1 MQGVFGI
8 FVKGMDSFVKM
19 RRYLLFIILL
29 INGTVSKG
37 QIYKYI
43 GLEDGLNNQKIY
55 HIQKDRRGYMWFLTQ
70 EGVDRYDG
78 KHIKHYT
85 FSDNSMK
92 LDSRIAL
99 SWLYMDRKDRLW
111 VIGQKGR
118 IFRYDSQHD
127 KFELAY
133 IHPKLIRNK
142 SQAFL
147 NYGYLDK
154 NDHVWLCYKDTIT
167 WYNIRTGTTQDMVMP
182 VHGEITA
189 IEQTEGNHFFIGT
202 GSGLFHVGVEEGKLK
217 LVSDEVVES
226 IVTPVHELYYH
237 AISKQLFIGGYK
249 DGILVYDMGESGKI
263 TSCHSPNNVEI
274 NRIVSLNAHE
284 LLVATGGKGVYKL
297 DVNTCLSEPYITAD
311 YSSYNGMNGNNIN
324 DIYVDEE
331 ERIWL
336 ANYPTGITIRNNRY
350 QSYDLIKHSL
360 GNNRSLV
367 NDQVHDVMEDSDGD
381 LWFAT
386 SNGISLYQTGTKEWH
401 SFFSSFDPVPDDE
414 NHIFLAL
421 CEVSPGVIWAGGFTS
436 NIYKIEKKGF
446 KISCFS
452 PASIAGIR
460 PDQYIFDIKKDSN
473 GDIWSGG
480 YYNLKR
486 INLETKS
493 VRLYPGVSSITT
505 ILEKDARQMWIG
517 TRMGLY
523 QLDKKSGV
531 YQYIDLPIESL
542 YICALYQRENGI
554 LYIGTRGAGLLV
566 YDSNEG
572 KFIHQYR
579 ADNCALISDNI
590 YTILPR
596 QDGSLLMGTENGIT
610 IYSPNE
616 HSFRNWT
623 REQGLMSVNFNAGS
637 ATAYSSSTL
646 VFGGN
651 DGAIRFPTDIQI
663 PEPHYS
669 RLLLRDFMIA
679 YHPVYPG
686 DDGSP
691 LKQDIDETEQLE
703 LAYGQNTFSL
713 DVASINYDYPSNILY
728 SWKIDGYHKEWSR
741 PSHDNRIL
749 VRNLPPGSYTLQI
762 RAISNEEKYKTY
774 ETRSIQII
782 ITPPVWA
789 SMWAMVGYAILL
801 VLVMIIIFRIIMLH
815 KQKKISDEKT
825 RFFINTAHDI
835 RTPLTLIKAPLE
847 EVVENH
853 MVTDKALPHINMALR
868 NVNTLLQLT
877 TNLINFERIDIY
889 SSTLYVSE
897 YELNS
902 YMNDVCATFRKYA
915 EMKHIKF
922 VYESNFDYLNVWF
935 DSDKMG
941 SILKNILSNALKYT
955 PENGSVC
962 ICAYEEG
969 TTWSIEVK
977 DTGIGIPSCEQKKL
991 FRNYF
996 RGSNVVNLKVTGS
1009 GIGLMLVYKLVRLHK
1024 GKIQIQSAEQQGTC
1038 VRITFLKGNK
1048 HFHKAKFIS
1057 PKEVDECPEVTMSGG
1072 APDLPVMKSPQMNN
1086 SSQRVLVVEDNDDLR
1101 NYLVDMLAVSYYV
1114 QSCSNGKDAL
1124 VIIREFNPDLV
1135 ISDIMM
1141 PEMSGD
1147 ELCSTIKSDIEMS
1160 HIPVILLTAL
1170 GDEKDI
1176 LGGLE
1181 IGADAYITKPF
1192 SVGILKVTIKNIL
1205 ANRALLRQ
1213 VYNSIEDEEKDLPA
1227 NCANTLDWKFI
1238 ASVKECIEKN
1248 MGDPGFNVEMLSSHH
1263 HMSRTSFFN
1272 KLKALTGYAPADYIR
1287 MIRLQHAA
1295 QLLKQGEHT
1304 VTEVSDIVGFS
1315 DVKYFRE
1322 VFKKYY
1328 DVSPSKYAESG
1339 KEGASSTTNFR
1350 NETD

>member
-1 MQGVFGI
+1 MS
-8 FVKGMDSFVKM
+8 SFEKM
-19 RRYLLFIILL
+19 RRCLLFVLLFISS
-29 INGTVSKG
+29 TVSKG

-55 HIQKDRRGYMWFLTQ
+55 HIQKDQRGYMWFLTQ
-70 EGVDRYDG
+70 EGIDRYDG
-78 KHIKHYT
+78 KHIKHYN
-85 FSDNSMK
+85 FSDDRMK

-99 SWLYMDRKDRLW
+99 NWLYMDSGNVLW

-127 KFELAY
+127 KFELVY
-133 IHPKLIRNK
+133 VHPELIRNK

-154 NDHVWLCYKDTIT
+154 NDCIWLCCKDSIT
-167 WYNIRTGTTQDMVMP
+167 WYNIHTGKPLYISASVI
-182 VHGEITA
+182 GEITA
-189 IEQTEGNHFFIGT
+189 IEQADGNHFFIGT
-202 GSGLFHVGVEEGKLK
+202 GSGLFRARIEEGELK
-217 LVSDEVVES
+217 LVSDEALES
-226 IVTPVHELYYH
+226 IDTPVHELYYH
-237 AISKQLFIGGYK
+237 AVSNQLFVGTYK
-249 DGILVYDMGESGKI
+249 EGILMYDMGGTGEI
-263 TSCHSPNNVEI
+263 ISCQSPNNVEV
-274 NRIVSLNAHE
+274 NQIVALNAHE

-297 DVNTCLSEPYITAD
+297 DVNTCMSEPYITAD

-336 ANYPTGITIRNNRY
+336 ANYPTGITVRNNRY
-350 QSYDLIKHSL
+350 RSYDLIRHSL

-386 SNGISLYQTGTKEWH
+386 SNGISLYQTATKEWR

-421 CEVSPGVIWAGGFTS
+421 CEVSPGVIWVGGFTS
-436 NIYKIEKKGF
+436 GIYKIEKNKGF
-446 KISCFS
+446 KISYLS
-452 PASIAGIR
+452 PAAIAGVR
-460 PDQYIFDIKKDSN
+460 PDQYIFDIKKDSAGN
-473 GDIWSGG
+473 IWSGG
-480 YYNLKR
+480 YYHLKR
-486 INLETKS
+486 INLETKD
-493 VRLYPGVSSITT
+493 VRVYPGVSSITT
-505 ILEKDARQMWIG
+505 ILEKDFRQMWIG

-523 QLDKKSGV
+523 LLDKQSGV
-531 YQYIDLPIESL
+531 YQYIDLPVESL
-542 YICALYQRENGI
+542 YICALYQREDGI

-566 YDSNEG
+566 YDINKK

-579 ADNCALISDNI
+579 SDNCALLSDNI

-610 IYSPNE
+610 IYSPE
-616 HSFRNWT
+616 GHFFRNWT

-637 ATAYSSSTL
+637 ATVYNKSAL

-651 DGAIRFPTDIQI
+651 DGAVKFPTDIEI

-686 DDGSP
+686 DEGSP
-691 LKQDIDETEQLE
+691 LEKDIDETDRLE

-713 DVASINYDYPSNILY
+713 DVVSINYDYPSNILF

-741 PSHDNRIL
+741 PSQDNRIL
-749 VRNLPPGSYTLQI
+749 VRNLPPGNYTLQI
-762 RAISNEEKYKTY
+762 RAVSNEEKYKTY
-774 ETRSIQII
+774 ETRNIQIV

-789 SMWAMVGYAILL
+789 SVWAMVGYAILL
-801 VLVMIIIFRIIMLH
+801 VLVMGGIFRVIMLH
-815 KQKKISDEKT
+815 KQKKVSDEKT

-847 EVVENH
+847 EVVENCMVAERAIPH
-853 MVTDKALPHINMALR
+853 MNMALK

-877 TNLINFERIDIY
+877 TNLINFERIDVY

-897 YELNS
+897 YELNT

-915 EMKHIKF
+915 EMKHVRF

-955 PENGSVC
+955 PEDGSVC
-962 ICAYEEG
+962 IYACEEG
-969 TTWSIEVK
+969 NTWSIEVK
-977 DTGIGIPSCEQKKL
+977 DTGIGIPSGEQKKL
-991 FRNYF
+991 FRNCF

-1009 GIGLMLVYKLVRLHK
+1009 GIGLMLVYKLVKLHK
-1024 GKIQIQSAEQQGTC
+1024 GKIQIQSAERQGTC
-1038 VRITFLKGNK
+1038 VRITFPKGNA
-1048 HFHKAKFIS
+1048 HLHKAKFIS
-1057 PKEVDECPEVTMSGG
+1057 PKVPDERPEAIIPRGTS
-1072 APDLPVMKSPQMNN
+1072 ALPAMETSRIN
-1086 SSQRVLVVEDNDDLR
+1086 SSLQRILIVEDNDDLR
-1101 NYLVDMLAVSYYV
+1101 NYLVDMLSTSYNI
-1114 QSCSNGKDAL
+1114 QSCPNGKDAL
-1124 VIIREFNPDLV
+1124 VIIREFNPELV

-1147 ELCSTIKSDIEMS
+1147 ELCATIKGELEMS

-1170 GDEKDI
+1170 GDEKHM
-1176 LGGLE
+1176 LEGLE
-1181 IGADAYITKPF
+1181 IGADAYIIKPF
-1192 SVGILKVTIKNIL
+1192 SVGILKATIKNIL
-1205 ANRALLRQ
+1205 TNRTLLRQ
-1213 VYNSIEDEEKDLPA
+1213 VYNSIQDEEQDFPV
-1227 NCANTLDWKFI
+1227 NCTNTLDWKFI

-1248 MGDPGFNVEMLSSHH
+1248 MGDSDFNVEMLSSQH

-1295 QLLKQGEHT
+1295 QLLKQDEYT
-1304 VTEVSDIVGFS
+1304 ITEIADMVGFS
-1315 DVKYFRE
+1315 DAKYFRE

-1328 DVSPSKYAESG
+1328 GVSPSKYVESDRIHSQLS
-1339 KEGASSTTNFR
+1339 E
-1350 NETD
+1350 

>member
-1 MQGVFGI
+1 M
-8 FVKGMDSFVKM
+8 SNFVKM
-19 RRYLLFIILL
+19 RGFFLFVLLL
-29 INGTVSKG
+29 INCTVSKG

-70 EGVDRYDG
+70 EGIDRYDG
-78 KHIKHYT
+78 KHIKHYN
-85 FSDNSMK
+85 FSDDNMT

-99 SWLYMDRKDRLW
+99 NWLYMDNGNVLW

-133 IHPKLIRNK
+133 VHPELIKNK

-154 NDHVWLCYKDTIT
+154 NDRIWLCCKDSIT
-167 WYNIRTGTTQDMVMP
+167 WYDTHTGTVLHMSVP
-182 VHGEITA
+182 VDGEITT
-189 IEQTEGNHFFIGT
+189 IEQTDGNHFFIGT
-202 GSGLFHVGVEEGKLK
+202 GSGLFRAGIEEGKLK
-217 LVSDEVVES
+217 VVPDEALES
-226 IVTPVHELYYH
+226 IAPVHELYYH
-237 AISKQLFIGGYK
+237 AVSKQLFVGNYK
-249 DGILVYDMGESGKI
+249 EGILIYDMGGTGKI
-263 TSCHSPNNVEI
+263 ISCQFPNHVEV
-274 NRIVSLNAHE
+274 NQIVALNAHE

-297 DVNTCLSEPYITAD
+297 DVNTYMSEPYITAD

-324 DIYVDEE
+324 DVYVDEE

-350 QSYDLIKHSL
+350 GSYDLIRHSL
-360 GNNRSLV
+360 GNTRSLV
-367 NDQVHDVMEDSDGD
+367 NDQVHDVVEDSDGD

-386 SNGISLYQTGTKEWH
+386 SNGISFYQTDTKEWR
-401 SFFSSFDPVPDDE
+401 SFFSSFDPVPNDE

-421 CEVSPGVIWAGGFTS
+421 CEVSPGVMWAGGYTS
-436 NIYKIEKKGF
+436 GIYKIEKKKGF
-446 KISCFS
+446 KVTYLS
-452 PASIAGIR
+452 PAAIAGVR
-460 PDQYIFDIKKDSN
+460 PDQYIYDIKKDSG

-480 YYNLKR
+480 YYHLKR
-486 INLETKS
+486 INLDTKN

-505 ILEKDARQMWIG
+505 IQEKDDRLMWIG

-523 QLDKKSGV
+523 LLDKESGI
-531 YQYIDLPIESL
+531 YRYIDLPIESP
-542 YICALYQRENGI
+542 YICALYQREDGI

-566 YDSNEG
+566 YDINKK

-579 ADNCALISDNI
+579 TDNCALISDNI

-596 QDGSLLMGTENGIT
+596 QDESLLMGTETGIT
-610 IYSPNE
+610 IYSPQK

-637 ATAYSSSTL
+637 ATAWNKSTL

-651 DGAIRFPTDIQI
+651 EGAVKFPTNIQI

-691 LKQDIDETEQLE
+691 LKKDIDETDRLE

-741 PSHDNRIL
+741 PSQDNRIL

-762 RAISNEEKYKTY
+762 RAVSNEEKYKTY
-774 ETRSIQII
+774 ETRNIQIV

-789 SMWAMVGYAILL
+789 SLWAMVGYAILL
-801 VLVMIIIFRIIMLH
+801 VLVMIIIFRIIMLQ
-815 KQKKISDEKT
+815 KQKKVSDEKT

-847 EVVENH
+847 EVIENR
-853 MVTDKALPHINMALR
+853 MVTEQALPHMNMALK

-877 TNLINFERIDIY
+877 TNLINFERIDVY

-897 YELNS
+897 YELNTF
-902 YMNDVCATFRKYA
+902 MNDVCAAFRKYA
-915 EMKHIKF
+915 EMKHVRF

-955 PENGSVC
+955 PEEGSVC
-962 ICAYEEG
+962 ISACEEG
-969 TTWSIEVK
+969 NTWSIEVK

-991 FRNYF
+991 FRNCF

-1009 GIGLMLVYKLVRLHK
+1009 GIGLMLVYKLVKLHK
-1024 GKIQIQSAEQQGTC
+1024 GKIQIQSNEQQGTC
-1038 VRITFLKGNK
+1038 VRVTFPKGNS
-1048 HFHKAKFIS
+1048 HLHKAKFIS
-1057 PKEVDECPEVTMSGG
+1057 PKLPDERPETIIPGSIS
-1072 APDLPVMKSPQMNN
+1072 DLPAMEISQIN
-1086 SSQRVLVVEDNDDLR
+1086 SSLQRILIVEDNDDLR
-1101 NYLVDMLAVSYYV
+1101 NYLVDMLKTSYNI
-1114 QSCSNGKDAL
+1114 QACPNGKDAL
-1124 VIIREFNPDLV
+1124 IIIREFNPDLV

-1147 ELCSTIKSDIEMS
+1147 ELCSAIKGDLEMS
-1160 HIPVILLTAL
+1160 HIPVVLLTAL
-1170 GDEKDI
+1170 GDEKNM
-1176 LGGLE
+1176 LEGLE

-1192 SVGILKVTIKNIL
+1192 SVGILKATIKNLL

-1213 VYNSIEDEEKDLPA
+1213 VYNSIEEEEQNFLV
-1227 NCANTLDWKFI
+1227 NCTNTLDWKFI

-1248 MGDPGFNVEMLSSHH
+1248 MGDPDFNVEM
-1263 HMSRTSFFN
+1263 
-1272 KLKALTGYAPADYIR
+1272 A
-1287 MIRLQHAA
+1287 
-1295 QLLKQGEHT
+1295 
-1304 VTEVSDIVGFS
+1304 
-1315 DVKYFRE
+1315 
-1322 VFKKYY
+1322 
-1328 DVSPSKYAESG
+1328 
-1339 KEGASSTTNFR
+1339 
-1350 NETD
+1350 

>member
-1 MQGVFGI
+1 
-8 FVKGMDSFVKM
+8 
-19 RRYLLFIILL
+19 
-29 INGTVSKG
+29 
-37 QIYKYI
+37 
-43 GLEDGLNNQKIY
+43 
-55 HIQKDRRGYMWFLTQ
+55 MWFLTQ

-78 KHIKHYT
+78 KHIKHYN
-85 FSDNSMK
+85 FSDDSMK

-99 SWLYMDRKDRLW
+99 NWLYMDSGNILW

-133 IHPKLIRNK
+133 VHPELIRNK

-147 NYGYLDK
+147 SYGYLDK
-154 NDHVWLCYKDTIT
+154 SDRIWLCYKDSIT
-167 WYNIRTGTTQDMVMP
+167 WYDIRTGTTLHMP
-182 VHGEITA
+182 TPVNGEITA
-189 IEQTEGNHFFIGT
+189 IEQTDGNHFFIGT
-202 GSGLFHVGVEEGKLK
+202 GSGLFHTGIEKGKLNIMPNK
-217 LVSDEVVES
+217 VVEGIGTS
-226 IVTPVHELYYH
+226 VHELYYH
-237 AISKQLFIGGYK
+237 AVSKQLFVGNYK
-249 DGILVYDMGESGKI
+249 EGILIYDVGKTGKI
-263 TSCHSPNNVEI
+263 IPCQSPNNVEI
-274 NRIVSLNAHE
+274 NRIVALNAHE

-297 DVNTCLSEPYITAD
+297 DMNTCMSEPYITAD
-311 YSSYNGMNGNNIN
+311 YNSYNGMNGNNIN

-350 QSYDLIKHSL
+350 GSYDLIRHSL
-360 GNNRSLV
+360 GNSLSLV
-367 NDQVHDVMEDSDGD
+367 NDQVHDVLEDSDGD

-386 SNGISLYQTGTKEWH
+386 SNGISLYQTDTKEWR
-401 SFFSSFDPVPDDE
+401 SFLSSFDPVPDDE

-421 CEVSPGVIWAGGFTS
+421 CEASPGVIWAGGFMPG
-436 NIYKIEKKGF
+436 ICKIEKRKGF
-446 KISCFS
+446 KISHIS
-452 PASIAGIR
+452 PAAIAGVR
-460 PDQYIFDIKKDSN
+460 PDQYIFDIKKDSA
-473 GDIWSGG
+473 GDVWSGG
-480 YYNLKR
+480 YHHLKR

-493 VRLYPGVSSITT
+493 VRLYPGVNSITT
-505 ILEKDARQMWIG
+505 IQEKDIRQMWIG

-523 QLDKKSGV
+523 QLDKESGV
-531 YQYIDLPIESL
+531 YLYVDLPIESP
-542 YICALYQRENGI
+542 YICALYQRNDGI

-566 YDSNEG
+566 YDINKK

-579 ADNCALISDNI
+579 TDNCALISDNI

-596 QDGSLLMGTENGIT
+596 QDESLLMGTENGIT
-610 IYSPNE
+610 IYSPRE

-623 REQGLMSVNFNAGS
+623 REQGLMSVNFNTGS
-637 ATAYSSSTL
+637 ATTYSKNTL

-651 DGAIRFPTDIQI
+651 DGAVRFPIDIQI

-691 LKQDIDETEQLE
+691 LEKDIDETDRLE
-703 LAYGQNTFSL
+703 LAYGQNSFSL

-728 SWKIDGYHKEWSR
+728 SWKIDGFHKEWSR
-741 PSHDNRIL
+741 PSLDNRIV

-774 ETRSIQII
+774 ETRSIQIV
-782 ITPPVWA
+782 ITPPAWASVWA
-789 SMWAMVGYAILL
+789 MAGYAILL
-801 VLVMIIIFRIIMLH
+801 VLVMAIIFRIIILH
-815 KQKKISDEKT
+815 RQKKVSDEKT

-847 EVVENH
+847 EVIENR
-853 MVTDKALPHINMALR
+853 MVKEQALPHINMALK
-868 NVNTLLQLT
+868 NVNALLQLA
-877 TNLINFERIDIY
+877 TNLINFERVDVY

-902 YMNDVCATFRKYA
+902 YMDNVCATFRKYA
-915 EMKHIKF
+915 EMKHVRF

-955 PENGSVC
+955 PEGGSVRIYAC
-962 ICAYEEG
+962 EEG
-969 TTWSIEVK
+969 NSWSIEVK

-991 FRNYF
+991 FRNCF
-996 RGSNVVNLKVTGS
+996 RGSNVINLKVTGS
-1009 GIGLMLVYKLVRLHK
+1009 GIGLMLVYKLVKLHK
-1024 GKIQIQSAEQQGTC
+1024 GRIHIQSTEHEGTC
-1038 VRITFLKGNK
+1038 VQVTFPKGNS
-1048 HFHKAKFIS
+1048 HLHKAKFIS
-1057 PKEVDECPEVTMSGG
+1057 PKTPNECSETIVPDGTSG
-1072 APDLPVMKSPQMNN
+1072 LSMET
-1086 SSQRVLVVEDNDDLR
+1086 SQVNGSLQRILIVEDNDDLR
-1101 NYLVDMLAVSYYV
+1101 NYLIDMFKTGYNV
-1114 QSCSNGKDAL
+1114 QSCPNGKEAL
-1124 VIIREFNPDLV
+1124 VIIREFNPNLV

-1141 PEMSGD
+1141 PEMGGD
-1147 ELCSTIKSDIEMS
+1147 ELCSAIKGDLEIS

-1170 GDEKDI
+1170 GDEKNM
-1176 LGGLE
+1176 LEGLE

-1192 SVGILKVTIKNIL
+1192 SVGILKATVKNIL
-1205 ANRALLRQ
+1205 ANRTLLRQ
-1213 VYNSIEDEEKDLPA
+1213 VYNSIEDREQTLPV
-1227 NCANTLDWKFI
+1227 NCTNTLDWKFI
-1238 ASVKECIEKN
+1238 ASVKECIENN
-1248 MGDPGFNVEMLSSHH
+1248 MGNSDFNVDMLSSQH

-1304 VTEVSDIVGFS
+1304 VTEIADMVGFS
-1315 DVKYFRE
+1315 DAKYFRE

-1328 DVSPSKYAESG
+1328 NVSPSKFNTKSE
-1339 KEGASSTTNFR
+1339 N
-1350 NETD
+1350 

>member
-1 MQGVFGI
+1 M
-8 FVKGMDSFVKM
+8 SNFVKM
-19 RRYLLFIILL
+19 RGFFLFVLLL
-29 INGTVSKG
+29 INCTVSKG

-70 EGVDRYDG
+70 EGIDRYDG
-78 KHIKHYT
+78 KHIKHYN
-85 FSDNSMK
+85 FSDDNMT

-99 SWLYMDRKDRLW
+99 NWLYMDNGNVLW

-133 IHPKLIRNK
+133 VHPELIKNK

-147 NYGYLDK
+147 DYGYLDK
-154 NDHVWLCYKDTIT
+154 NDRIWLCCKDSIT
-167 WYNIRTGTTQDMVMP
+167 WYDTHTGTVLHMSVP
-182 VHGEITA
+182 VDGEITT
-189 IEQTEGNHFFIGT
+189 IEQTDGNHFFIGT
-202 GSGLFHVGVEEGKLK
+202 GSGLFRAGIEEGKLK
-217 LVSDEVVES
+217 VVPDEALES
-226 IVTPVHELYYH
+226 IAPVHELYYH
-237 AISKQLFIGGYK
+237 AVSKQLFVGNYK
-249 DGILVYDMGESGKI
+249 EGILIYDMGGTGKI
-263 TSCHSPNNVEI
+263 ISCQFPNHVEV
-274 NRIVSLNAHE
+274 NQIVALNAHE

-297 DVNTCLSEPYITAD
+297 DVNTYISEPYITAD

-324 DIYVDEE
+324 DVYVDEE

-350 QSYDLIKHSL
+350 GSYDLIRHSL
-360 GNNRSLV
+360 GNTRSLV
-367 NDQVHDVMEDSDGD
+367 NDQVHDVVEDSDGD

-386 SNGISLYQTGTKEWH
+386 SNGISFYQTDTKEWR
-401 SFFSSFDPVPDDE
+401 SFFSSFDPVPNDE

-421 CEVSPGVIWAGGFTS
+421 CEVSPGVMWAGGYTS
-436 NIYKIEKKGF
+436 GIYKIEKKKGF
-446 KISCFS
+446 KVTYLS
-452 PASIAGIR
+452 PAAIAGVR
-460 PDQYIFDIKKDSN
+460 PDQYIYDIKKDSG

-480 YYNLKR
+480 YYHLKR
-486 INLETKS
+486 INLETKN

-505 ILEKDARQMWIG
+505 IQEKDDRLMWIG

-523 QLDKKSGV
+523 LLDKESGS
-531 YQYIDLPIESL
+531 YQYIDLPVESP
-542 YICALYQRENGI
+542 YICALYQREDGI

-566 YDSNEG
+566 YDINKK

-579 ADNCALISDNI
+579 TDNCALISDNI

-596 QDGSLLMGTENGIT
+596 QDESLLMGTETGIT
-610 IYSPNE
+610 IYSPQK

-637 ATAYSSSTL
+637 ATAWNKSTL

-651 DGAIRFPTDIQI
+651 EGAVKFPTNIQI

-691 LKQDIDETEQLE
+691 LKKDIDETDRLE

-741 PSHDNRIL
+741 PSQDNRIL

-774 ETRSIQII
+774 ETRNIQIV

-789 SMWAMVGYAILL
+789 SLWAMVGYAILL
-801 VLVMIIIFRIIMLH
+801 VLVMIIIFRIIMLQ
-815 KQKKISDEKT
+815 KQKKVSDEKT

-847 EVVENH
+847 EVIENR
-853 MVTDKALPHINMALR
+853 MVTEQALPHMNMALK

-877 TNLINFERIDIY
+877 TNLINFERIDVY

-897 YELNS
+897 YELNTF
-902 YMNDVCATFRKYA
+902 MNDVCAAFRKYA
-915 EMKHIKF
+915 EMKHVRF

-955 PENGSVC
+955 PEEGSVC
-962 ICAYEEG
+962 ISACEEG
-969 TTWSIEVK
+969 NTWSIEVK

-991 FRNYF
+991 FRNCF

-1009 GIGLMLVYKLVRLHK
+1009 GIGLMLVYKLVKLHK
-1024 GKIQIQSAEQQGTC
+1024 GKIQIQSNEQQGTC
-1038 VRITFLKGNK
+1038 VRVTFPKGNS
-1048 HFHKAKFIS
+1048 HLHKAKFIS
-1057 PKEVDECPEVTMSGG
+1057 PKLPDERPETIIPGSIS
-1072 APDLPVMKSPQMNN
+1072 DLPAMEISQIN
-1086 SSQRVLVVEDNDDLR
+1086 SSLQRILIVEDNDDLR
-1101 NYLVDMLAVSYYV
+1101 NYLVDMLKTSYNI
-1114 QSCSNGKDAL
+1114 QACPNGKDAL
-1124 VIIREFNPDLV
+1124 IIIREFNPDLV

-1147 ELCSTIKSDIEMS
+1147 ELCSAIKGDLEMS
-1160 HIPVILLTAL
+1160 HIPVVLLTAQ
-1170 GDEKDI
+1170 GDEKNM
-1176 LGGLE
+1176 LEGLE

-1192 SVGILKVTIKNIL
+1192 SVGILKATIKNLL

-1213 VYNSIEDEEKDLPA
+1213 VYNS
-1227 NCANTLDWKFI
+1227 
-1238 ASVKECIEKN
+1238 S
-1248 MGDPGFNVEMLSSHH
+1248 
-1263 HMSRTSFFN
+1263 
-1272 KLKALTGYAPADYIR
+1272 
-1287 MIRLQHAA
+1287 
-1295 QLLKQGEHT
+1295 
-1304 VTEVSDIVGFS
+1304 
-1315 DVKYFRE
+1315 
-1322 VFKKYY
+1322 
-1328 DVSPSKYAESG
+1328 
-1339 KEGASSTTNFR
+1339 
-1350 NETD
+1350 

>member
-1 MQGVFGI
+1 
-8 FVKGMDSFVKM
+8 
-19 RRYLLFIILL
+19 
-29 INGTVSKG
+29 
-37 QIYKYI
+37 
-43 GLEDGLNNQKIY
+43 
-55 HIQKDRRGYMWFLTQ
+55 MWFLTQ

-78 KHIKHYT
+78 KHIKHYN
-85 FSDNSMK
+85 FSDDSMK

-99 SWLYMDRKDRLW
+99 NWLYMDSGNILW

-133 IHPKLIRNK
+133 VHPELIRNK

-154 NDHVWLCYKDTIT
+154 SDRIWLCYKDSIT
-167 WYNIRTGTTQDMVMP
+167 WYDIRTGTTLHMP
-182 VHGEITA
+182 TPVNGEITA
-189 IEQTEGNHFFIGT
+189 IEQTDGNHFFIGT
-202 GSGLFHVGVEEGKLK
+202 GSGLFHTGIEKGKLNIMPNK
-217 LVSDEVVES
+217 VVEGIGTS
-226 IVTPVHELYYH
+226 VHELYYH
-237 AISKQLFIGGYK
+237 AVSKQLFVGNYK
-249 DGILVYDMGESGKI
+249 EGILIYDVGKTGKI
-263 TSCHSPNNVEI
+263 IPCQSPNNVEI
-274 NRIVSLNAHE
+274 NRIVALNAHE

-297 DVNTCLSEPYITAD
+297 DMNTCMSEPYITAD
-311 YSSYNGMNGNNIN
+311 YNSYNGMNGNNIN

-350 QSYDLIKHSL
+350 GSYDLIRHSL
-360 GNNRSLV
+360 GNSLSLV
-367 NDQVHDVMEDSDGD
+367 NDQVHDVLEDSDGD

-386 SNGISLYQTGTKEWH
+386 SNGISLYQTDTKEWR
-401 SFFSSFDPVPDDE
+401 SFLSSFDPVPDDE

-421 CEVSPGVIWAGGFTS
+421 CEASPGVIWAGGFMPG
-436 NIYKIEKKGF
+436 ICKIEKRKGF
-446 KISCFS
+446 KISHIS
-452 PASIAGIR
+452 PAAIAGVR
-460 PDQYIFDIKKDSN
+460 PDQYIFDIKKDSA
-473 GDIWSGG
+473 GDVWSGG
-480 YYNLKR
+480 YHHLKR

-493 VRLYPGVSSITT
+493 VRLYPGVNSITT
-505 ILEKDARQMWIG
+505 IQEKDIRQMWIG

-523 QLDKKSGV
+523 QLDKESGV
-531 YQYIDLPIESL
+531 YLYVDLPIESP
-542 YICALYQRENGI
+542 YICALYQRNDGI

-566 YDSNEG
+566 YDINKK

-579 ADNCALISDNI
+579 TDNCALISDNI

-596 QDGSLLMGTENGIT
+596 QDESLLMGTENGIT
-610 IYSPNE
+610 IYSPRE

-623 REQGLMSVNFNAGS
+623 REQGLMSVNFNTGS
-637 ATAYSSSTL
+637 ATTYSKNTL

-651 DGAIRFPTDIQI
+651 DGAVRFPIDIQI

-691 LKQDIDETEQLE
+691 LEKDIDETDRLE
-703 LAYGQNTFSL
+703 LAYGQNSFSL

-728 SWKIDGYHKEWSR
+728 SWKIDGFHKEWSR
-741 PSHDNRIL
+741 PSLDNRIV

-762 RAISNEEKYKTY
+762 RAISNEERYKTY
-774 ETRSIQII
+774 ETRDIQIV
-782 ITPPVWA
+782 ITPPAWASVWA
-789 SMWAMVGYAILL
+789 MAGYAILL
-801 VLVMIIIFRIIMLH
+801 VLVMVIIFRIIILH
-815 KQKKISDEKT
+815 RQKKVSDEKT

-847 EVVENH
+847 EVIENR
-853 MVTDKALPHINMALR
+853 MVKEQALPHINIALK
-868 NVNTLLQLT
+868 NVNALLQLA
-877 TNLINFERIDIY
+877 TNLINFERVDVY

-902 YMNDVCATFRKYA
+902 YMDNVCATFRKYA
-915 EMKHIKF
+915 EMKHVRF

-955 PENGSVC
+955 PEGGSVRIYAC
-962 ICAYEEG
+962 EERNS
-969 TTWSIEVK
+969 WSIEVK

-991 FRNYF
+991 FRNCF
-996 RGSNVVNLKVTGS
+996 RGSNVINLKVTGS
-1009 GIGLMLVYKLVRLHK
+1009 GIGLMLVYKLVKLHK
-1024 GKIQIQSAEQQGTC
+1024 GRIHIQSTEHEGTC
-1038 VRITFLKGNK
+1038 VQVTFPKGNS
-1048 HFHKAKFIS
+1048 HLHKAKFIS
-1057 PKEVDECPEVTMSGG
+1057 PKTPNECSETIVSGG
-1072 APDLPVMKSPQMNN
+1072 TPGLLSMEI
-1086 SSQRVLVVEDNDDLR
+1086 SQVNGSLQRILIVEDNDDLR
-1101 NYLVDMLAVSYYV
+1101 NYLIDMFKTGYNV
-1114 QSCSNGKDAL
+1114 QSCPNGKEAL
-1124 VIIREFNPDLV
+1124 VIIREFDPNLV

-1141 PEMSGD
+1141 PEMGGD
-1147 ELCSTIKSDIEMS
+1147 ELCSVIKGDLEIS

-1170 GDEKDI
+1170 GDEKNM
-1176 LGGLE
+1176 LEGLE

-1192 SVGILKVTIKNIL
+1192 SVGILKATVKNIL

-1213 VYNSIEDEEKDLPA
+1213 VYNSIEDREQTLPV
-1227 NCANTLDWKFI
+1227 NCTNTLDWKFI
-1238 ASVKECIEKN
+1238 ASVKECIENN
-1248 MGDPGFNVEMLSSHH
+1248 MGNSDFNVDMLSSQH

-1304 VTEVSDIVGFS
+1304 VTEIADMVGFS
-1315 DVKYFRE
+1315 DAKYFRE

-1328 DVSPSKYAESG
+1328 NVSPSKFNTKSE
-1339 KEGASSTTNFR
+1339 N
-1350 NETD
+1350 

>member
-1 MQGVFGI
+1 MS
-8 FVKGMDSFVKM
+8 SFEKM
-19 RRYLLFIILL
+19 RRCLLFVLLFISS
-29 INGTVSKG
+29 TVSKG

-55 HIQKDRRGYMWFLTQ
+55 HIQKDQRGYMWFLTQ
-70 EGVDRYDG
+70 EGIDRYDG
-78 KHIKHYT
+78 KHIKHYN
-85 FSDNSMK
+85 FSDDRMK

-99 SWLYMDRKDRLW
+99 NWLYMDSGNVLW

-127 KFELAY
+127 KFELVY
-133 IHPKLIRNK
+133 VHPELIRNK

-154 NDHVWLCYKDTIT
+154 NDCIWLCCKDSIT
-167 WYNIRTGTTQDMVMP
+167 WYNIHTGKPLYISASVI
-182 VHGEITA
+182 GEITA
-189 IEQTEGNHFFIGT
+189 IEQADGNHFFIGT
-202 GSGLFHVGVEEGKLK
+202 GSGLFRARIEEGELK
-217 LVSDEVVES
+217 LVSDEALES
-226 IVTPVHELYYH
+226 IDTPVHELYYH
-237 AISKQLFIGGYK
+237 AVSNQLFVGTYK
-249 DGILVYDMGESGKI
+249 EGILMYDMGGTGEIISFQ
-263 TSCHSPNNVEI
+263 SPNNVEV
-274 NRIVSLNAHE
+274 NQIVALNAHE

-297 DVNTCLSEPYITAD
+297 DVNTCMSEPYITAD

-336 ANYPTGITIRNNRY
+336 ANYPTGITVRNNRY
-350 QSYDLIKHSL
+350 RSYDLIRHSL

-386 SNGISLYQTGTKEWH
+386 SNGISLYQTATKEWR

-421 CEVSPGVIWAGGFTS
+421 CEVSPGVIWVGGFTS
-436 NIYKIEKKGF
+436 GIYKIEKNKGF
-446 KISCFS
+446 KISYLS
-452 PASIAGIR
+452 PAAIAGVR
-460 PDQYIFDIKKDSN
+460 PDQYIFDIKKDSAGN
-473 GDIWSGG
+473 IWSGG
-480 YYNLKR
+480 YYHLKR
-486 INLETKS
+486 INLETKD

-505 ILEKDARQMWIG
+505 ILEKDFRQMWIG

-523 QLDKKSGV
+523 LLDKQSGV
-531 YQYIDLPIESL
+531 YQYIDLPVESL
-542 YICALYQRENGI
+542 YICALYQREDGI

-566 YDSNEG
+566 YDINKK

-579 ADNCALISDNI
+579 SDNCALLSDNI

-610 IYSPNE
+610 IYSPE
-616 HSFRNWT
+616 GHFFRNWT

-637 ATAYSSSTL
+637 ATVYNKSAL

-651 DGAIRFPTDIQI
+651 DGAVKFPTDIEI

-686 DDGSP
+686 DEGSP
-691 LKQDIDETEQLE
+691 LEKDIDETDRLE

-713 DVASINYDYPSNILY
+713 DVVSINYDYPSNILF

-741 PSHDNRIL
+741 PSQDNRIL
-749 VRNLPPGSYTLQI
+749 VRNLPPGNYTLQI
-762 RAISNEEKYKTY
+762 RAVSNEEKYKTY
-774 ETRSIQII
+774 ETRNIQIV

-789 SMWAMVGYAILL
+789 SVWAMVGYAILL
-801 VLVMIIIFRIIMLH
+801 VLVMGGIFRVIMLH
-815 KQKKISDEKT
+815 KQKKVSDEKT

-847 EVVENH
+847 EVVENCMVAERAIPH
-853 MVTDKALPHINMALR
+853 MNMALK

-877 TNLINFERIDIY
+877 TNLINFERIDVY

-897 YELNS
+897 YELNT

-915 EMKHIKF
+915 EMKHVRF

-955 PENGSVC
+955 PEDGSVC
-962 ICAYEEG
+962 IYACEEG
-969 TTWSIEVK
+969 NTWSIEVK
-977 DTGIGIPSCEQKKL
+977 DTGIGIPSGEQKKL
-991 FRNYF
+991 FRNCF

-1009 GIGLMLVYKLVRLHK
+1009 GIGLMLVYKLVKLHK
-1024 GKIQIQSAEQQGTC
+1024 GKIQIQSAERQGTC
-1038 VRITFLKGNK
+1038 VRITFPKGNA
-1048 HFHKAKFIS
+1048 HLHKAKFIS
-1057 PKEVDECPEVTMSGG
+1057 PKVPDERPEAIIPRGTS
-1072 APDLPVMKSPQMNN
+1072 ALPAMETSRIN
-1086 SSQRVLVVEDNDDLR
+1086 SSLQRILIVEDNDDLR
-1101 NYLVDMLAVSYYV
+1101 NYLVDMLSTSYNI
-1114 QSCSNGKDAL
+1114 QSCPNGKDAL
-1124 VIIREFNPDLV
+1124 VIIREFNPELV

-1147 ELCSTIKSDIEMS
+1147 ELCATIKGELEMS

-1170 GDEKDI
+1170 GDEKHM
-1176 LGGLE
+1176 LEGLE
-1181 IGADAYITKPF
+1181 IGADAYIIKPF
-1192 SVGILKVTIKNIL
+1192 SVGILKATIKNIL
-1205 ANRALLRQ
+1205 TNRTLLRQ
-1213 VYNSIEDEEKDLPA
+1213 VYNSIQDEEQDFPV
-1227 NCANTLDWKFI
+1227 NCTNTLDWKFI

-1248 MGDPGFNVEMLSSHH
+1248 MGDSNFNVEMLSSQH

-1295 QLLKQGEHT
+1295 QLLKQDEYT
-1304 VTEVSDIVGFS
+1304 ITEIADMVGFS
-1315 DVKYFRE
+1315 DAKYFRE

-1328 DVSPSKYAESG
+1328 GVSPSKYAESD
-1339 KEGASSTTNFR
+1339 KTVFSQATDLK
-1350 NETD
+1350 NEE

>member
-1 MQGVFGI
+1 MS
-8 FVKGMDSFVKM
+8 SFEKM
-19 RRYLLFIILL
+19 RRCLLFVLLFISS
-29 INGTVSKG
+29 TVSKG

-55 HIQKDRRGYMWFLTQ
+55 HIQKDQRGYMWFLTQ
-70 EGVDRYDG
+70 EGIDRYDG
-78 KHIKHYT
+78 KHIKHYN
-85 FSDNSMK
+85 FSDDRMK

-99 SWLYMDRKDRLW
+99 NWLYMDSGNVLW

-127 KFELAY
+127 KFELVY
-133 IHPKLIRNK
+133 VHPELIRNK

-154 NDHVWLCYKDTIT
+154 NDCIWLCCKDSIT
-167 WYNIRTGTTQDMVMP
+167 WYNIHTGKPLYISASVI
-182 VHGEITA
+182 GEITA
-189 IEQTEGNHFFIGT
+189 IEQADGNHFFIGT
-202 GSGLFHVGVEEGKLK
+202 GSGLFRARIEEGELK
-217 LVSDEVVES
+217 LVSDEALES
-226 IVTPVHELYYH
+226 IDTPVHELYYH
-237 AISKQLFIGGYK
+237 AVSNQLFVGTYK
-249 DGILVYDMGESGKI
+249 EGILMYDMGGTGEI
-263 TSCHSPNNVEI
+263 ISCQSPNNVEV
-274 NRIVSLNAHE
+274 NQIVALNAHE

-297 DVNTCLSEPYITAD
+297 DVNTCMSEPYITAD

-336 ANYPTGITIRNNRY
+336 ANYPTGITVRNNRY
-350 QSYDLIKHSL
+350 RSYDLIRHSL

-386 SNGISLYQTGTKEWH
+386 SNGISLYQTATKEWR

-421 CEVSPGVIWAGGFTS
+421 CEVSPGVIWVGGFTS
-436 NIYKIEKKGF
+436 GIYKIEKNKGF
-446 KISCFS
+446 KISYLS
-452 PASIAGIR
+452 PAAIAGVR
-460 PDQYIFDIKKDSN
+460 PDQYIFDIKKDSAGN
-473 GDIWSGG
+473 IWSGG
-480 YYNLKR
+480 YYHLKR
-486 INLETKS
+486 INLETKD

-505 ILEKDARQMWIG
+505 ILEKDFRQMWIG

-523 QLDKKSGV
+523 LLDKQSGV
-531 YQYIDLPIESL
+531 YQYIDLPVESL
-542 YICALYQRENGI
+542 YICALYQREDGI

-566 YDSNEG
+566 YDINKK

-579 ADNCALISDNI
+579 SDNCALLSDNI

-610 IYSPNE
+610 IYSPE
-616 HSFRNWT
+616 GHFFRNWT

-637 ATAYSSSTL
+637 ATVYNKSAL

-651 DGAIRFPTDIQI
+651 DGAVKFPTDIEI

-686 DDGSP
+686 DEGSP
-691 LKQDIDETEQLE
+691 LEKDIDETDRLE

-713 DVASINYDYPSNILY
+713 DVVSINYDYPSNILF

-741 PSHDNRIL
+741 PSQDNRIL
-749 VRNLPPGSYTLQI
+749 VRNLPPGNYTLQI
-762 RAISNEEKYKTY
+762 RAVSNEEKYKTY
-774 ETRSIQII
+774 ETRNIQIV

-789 SMWAMVGYAILL
+789 SVWAMVGYAILL
-801 VLVMIIIFRIIMLH
+801 VLVMGGIFRVIMLH
-815 KQKKISDEKT
+815 KQKKVSDEKT

-847 EVVENH
+847 EVVENCMVAERAIPH
-853 MVTDKALPHINMALR
+853 MNMALK

-877 TNLINFERIDIY
+877 TNLINFERIDVY

-897 YELNS
+897 YELNT

-915 EMKHIKF
+915 EMKHVRF

-955 PENGSVC
+955 PEDGSVC
-962 ICAYEEG
+962 IYACEEG
-969 TTWSIEVK
+969 NTWSIEVK
-977 DTGIGIPSCEQKKL
+977 DTGIGIPSGEQKKL
-991 FRNYF
+991 FRNCF

-1009 GIGLMLVYKLVRLHK
+1009 GIGLMLVYKLVKLHK
-1024 GKIQIQSAEQQGTC
+1024 GKIQIQSAERQGTC
-1038 VRITFLKGNK
+1038 VRITFPKGNA
-1048 HFHKAKFIS
+1048 HLHKAKFIS
-1057 PKEVDECPEVTMSGG
+1057 PKVPDERPEAIIPRGTS
-1072 APDLPVMKSPQMNN
+1072 ALPAMETSRIN
-1086 SSQRVLVVEDNDDLR
+1086 SSLQRILIVEDNDDLR
-1101 NYLVDMLAVSYYV
+1101 NYLVDMLSTSYNI
-1114 QSCSNGKDAL
+1114 QSCPNGKDAL
-1124 VIIREFNPDLV
+1124 VIIREFNPELV

-1147 ELCSTIKSDIEMS
+1147 ELCATIKGELEMS

-1170 GDEKDI
+1170 GDEKHM
-1176 LGGLE
+1176 LEGLE

-1192 SVGILKVTIKNIL
+1192 SVGILKATIKNIL
-1205 ANRALLRQ
+1205 TNRTLLRQ
-1213 VYNSIEDEEKDLPA
+1213 VYNSIQDEEQDFPV
-1227 NCANTLDWKFI
+1227 NCTNTLDWKFI

-1248 MGDPGFNVEMLSSHH
+1248 MGDSDFNVEMLSSQH

-1295 QLLKQGEHT
+1295 QLLKQDEYT
-1304 VTEVSDIVGFS
+1304 ITEIADMVGFS
-1315 DVKYFRE
+1315 DAKYFRE

-1328 DVSPSKYAESG
+1328 GVSPSKYVESDRIHSQLS
-1339 KEGASSTTNFR
+1339 E
-1350 NETD
+1350 

>member
-1 MQGVFGI
+1 MS
-8 FVKGMDSFVKM
+8 SFEKM
-19 RRYLLFIILL
+19 RRCLLFVLLFISS
-29 INGTVSKG
+29 TVSKG

-55 HIQKDRRGYMWFLTQ
+55 HIQKDQRGYMWFLTQ
-70 EGVDRYDG
+70 EGIDRYDG
-78 KHIKHYT
+78 KHIKHYN
-85 FSDNSMK
+85 FSDDRMK

-99 SWLYMDRKDRLW
+99 NWLYMDSGNVLW

-127 KFELAY
+127 KFELVY
-133 IHPKLIRNK
+133 VHPELIRNK

-154 NDHVWLCYKDTIT
+154 NDCIWLCCKDSIT
-167 WYNIRTGTTQDMVMP
+167 WYNIHTGKPLYISASVI
-182 VHGEITA
+182 GEITA
-189 IEQTEGNHFFIGT
+189 IEQADGNHFFIGT
-202 GSGLFHVGVEEGKLK
+202 GSGLFRARIEEGELK
-217 LVSDEVVES
+217 LVSDEALES
-226 IVTPVHELYYH
+226 IDTPVHELYYH
-237 AISKQLFIGGYK
+237 AVSNQLFVGTYK
-249 DGILVYDMGESGKI
+249 EGILMYDMGGTGEIISFQ
-263 TSCHSPNNVEI
+263 SPNNVEV
-274 NRIVSLNAHE
+274 NQIVALNAHE

-297 DVNTCLSEPYITAD
+297 DVNTCMSEPYITAD

-336 ANYPTGITIRNNRY
+336 ANYPTGITVRNNRY
-350 QSYDLIKHSL
+350 RSYDLIRHSL

-386 SNGISLYQTGTKEWH
+386 SNGISLYQTATKEWR

-421 CEVSPGVIWAGGFTS
+421 CEVSPGVIWVGGFTS
-436 NIYKIEKKGF
+436 GIYKIEKNKGF
-446 KISCFS
+446 KISYLS
-452 PASIAGIR
+452 PAAIAGVR
-460 PDQYIFDIKKDSN
+460 PDQYIFDIKKDSAGN
-473 GDIWSGG
+473 IWSGG
-480 YYNLKR
+480 YYHLKR
-486 INLETKS
+486 INLETKD

-505 ILEKDARQMWIG
+505 ILEKDFRQMWIG

-523 QLDKKSGV
+523 LLDKQSGV
-531 YQYIDLPIESL
+531 YQYIDLPVESL
-542 YICALYQRENGI
+542 YICALYQREDGI

-566 YDSNEG
+566 YDINKK

-579 ADNCALISDNI
+579 SDNCALLSDNI

-610 IYSPNE
+610 IYSPE
-616 HSFRNWT
+616 GHFFRNWT

-637 ATAYSSSTL
+637 ATVYNKSAL

-651 DGAIRFPTDIQI
+651 DGAVKFPTDIEI

-686 DDGSP
+686 DEGSP
-691 LKQDIDETEQLE
+691 LEKDIDETDRLE

-713 DVASINYDYPSNILY
+713 DVVSINYDYPSNILF

-741 PSHDNRIL
+741 PSQDNRIL
-749 VRNLPPGSYTLQI
+749 VRNLPPGNYTLQI
-762 RAISNEEKYKTY
+762 RAVSNEEKYKTY
-774 ETRSIQII
+774 ETRNIQIV

-789 SMWAMVGYAILL
+789 SVWAMVGYAILL
-801 VLVMIIIFRIIMLH
+801 VLVMGGIFRVIMLH
-815 KQKKISDEKT
+815 KQKKVSDEKT

-847 EVVENH
+847 EVVENR
-853 MVTDKALPHINMALR
+853 MVAEQALPHMNMALK

-877 TNLINFERIDIY
+877 TNLINFERIDVY

-897 YELNS
+897 YELNT

-915 EMKHIKF
+915 EMKHVRF

-955 PENGSVC
+955 PEDGSVC
-962 ICAYEEG
+962 IYACEEG
-969 TTWSIEVK
+969 NTWSIEVK
-977 DTGIGIPSCEQKKL
+977 DTGIGIPSGEQKKL
-991 FRNYF
+991 FRNCF

-1009 GIGLMLVYKLVRLHK
+1009 GIGLMLVYKLVKLHK
-1024 GKIQIQSAEQQGTC
+1024 GKIQIQSAERQGTC
-1038 VRITFLKGNK
+1038 VRITFPKGNA
-1048 HFHKAKFIS
+1048 HLHKAKFIS
-1057 PKEVDECPEVTMSGG
+1057 PKVPDERPEAIIPRGTS
-1072 APDLPVMKSPQMNN
+1072 ALPAMETSRIN
-1086 SSQRVLVVEDNDDLR
+1086 SSLQRILIVEDNDDLR
-1101 NYLVDMLAVSYYV
+1101 NYLVDMLSTSYNI
-1114 QSCSNGKDAL
+1114 QSCPNGKDAL
-1124 VIIREFNPDLV
+1124 VIIREFNPELV

-1147 ELCSTIKSDIEMS
+1147 ELCATIKGELEMS

-1170 GDEKDI
+1170 GDEKHM
-1176 LGGLE
+1176 LEGLE
-1181 IGADAYITKPF
+1181 IGADAYIIKPF
-1192 SVGILKVTIKNIL
+1192 SVGILKATIKNIL
-1205 ANRALLRQ
+1205 TNRTLLRQ
-1213 VYNSIEDEEKDLPA
+1213 VYNSIQDEEQDFPV
-1227 NCANTLDWKFI
+1227 NCTNTLDWKFI

-1248 MGDPGFNVEMLSSHH
+1248 MGDSNFNVEMLSSQH

-1295 QLLKQGEHT
+1295 QLLKQDEYT
-1304 VTEVSDIVGFS
+1304 ITEIADMVGFS
-1315 DVKYFRE
+1315 DAKYFRE

-1328 DVSPSKYAESG
+1328 GVSPSKYAESD
-1339 KEGASSTTNFR
+1339 KTVFSQATDLK
-1350 NETD
+1350 NEE

>member
-1 MQGVFGI
+1 M
-8 FVKGMDSFVKM
+8 SNFVKM
-19 RRYLLFIILL
+19 RGFFLFVLLL
-29 INGTVSKG
+29 INCTVSKG

-70 EGVDRYDG
+70 EGIDRYDG
-78 KHIKHYT
+78 KHIKHYN
-85 FSDNSMK
+85 FSDDNMT

-99 SWLYMDRKDRLW
+99 NWLYMDNGNVLW

-133 IHPKLIRNK
+133 VHPELIRNK

-154 NDHVWLCYKDTIT
+154 NDRIWLCCKDSIT
-167 WYNIRTGTTQDMVMP
+167 WYDTHTGTVLHMSVP
-182 VHGEITA
+182 VDGEITT
-189 IEQTEGNHFFIGT
+189 IEQTDGNHFFIGT
-202 GSGLFHVGVEEGKLK
+202 GSGLFRAGIEEGKLK
-217 LVSDEVVES
+217 VIPDEALES
-226 IVTPVHELYYH
+226 IAPVHELYYH
-237 AISKQLFIGGYK
+237 AVSKQLFVGNYK
-249 DGILVYDMGESGKI
+249 EGILIYDMGGTGKI
-263 TSCHSPNNVEI
+263 ISCQFPNHVEI
-274 NRIVSLNAHE
+274 NQIAALNAHE

-297 DVNTCLSEPYITAD
+297 DVNTYMSEPYITAD

-324 DIYVDEE
+324 DVYVDEE
-331 ERIWL
+331 DRIWL

-350 QSYDLIKHSL
+350 GSYDLIRHSL
-360 GNNRSLV
+360 GNTRSLV
-367 NDQVHDVMEDSDGD
+367 NDQVHDVVEDSDGD

-386 SNGISLYQTGTKEWH
+386 SNGISFYQTDTKEWR
-401 SFFSSFDPVPDDE
+401 SFFSSFDPVPNDE

-421 CEVSPGVIWAGGFTS
+421 CEVSPGVMWAGGYTS
-436 NIYKIEKKGF
+436 GIYKIEKKKGF
-446 KISCFS
+446 KVTYLS
-452 PASIAGIR
+452 PAAIAGVR
-460 PDQYIFDIKKDSN
+460 PDQYIYDIKKDSG

-480 YYNLKR
+480 YYHLKR
-486 INLETKS
+486 INLDTKN

-505 ILEKDARQMWIG
+505 IQEKDDRLMWIG

-523 QLDKKSGV
+523 LLDKESGI
-531 YQYIDLPIESL
+531 YRYIDLPIESP
-542 YICALYQRENGI
+542 YICALYQREDGI

-566 YDSNEG
+566 YDINKK

-579 ADNCALISDNI
+579 TDNCALISDNI

-596 QDGSLLMGTENGIT
+596 QDESLLMGTETGIT
-610 IYSPNE
+610 IYSPQK

-637 ATAYSSSTL
+637 ATAWNKSTL

-651 DGAIRFPTDIQI
+651 EGAVKFPTNIQI

-691 LKQDIDETEQLE
+691 LKKDIDETDRLE

-741 PSHDNRIL
+741 PSQDNRIL

-762 RAISNEEKYKTY
+762 RAVSNEEKYKTY
-774 ETRSIQII
+774 ETRNIQIV

-789 SMWAMVGYAILL
+789 SLWAMVGYAILL
-801 VLVMIIIFRIIMLH
+801 VLVMIIIFRIIMLQ
-815 KQKKISDEKT
+815 KQKKVSDEKT

-847 EVVENH
+847 EVIENR
-853 MVTDKALPHINMALR
+853 MVTEQALPHMNMALK

-877 TNLINFERIDIY
+877 TNLINFERIDVY

-897 YELNS
+897 YELNTF
-902 YMNDVCATFRKYA
+902 MNDVCAAFRKYA
-915 EMKHIKF
+915 EMKHVRF

-955 PENGSVC
+955 PEEGSVC
-962 ICAYEEG
+962 ISACEEG
-969 TTWSIEVK
+969 NTWSIEVK

-991 FRNYF
+991 FRNCF

-1009 GIGLMLVYKLVRLHK
+1009 GIGLMLVYKLVKLHK
-1024 GKIQIQSAEQQGTC
+1024 GKIQIQSNEQQGTC
-1038 VRITFLKGNK
+1038 VRVTFPKGNS
-1048 HFHKAKFIS
+1048 HLHKAKFIS
-1057 PKEVDECPEVTMSGG
+1057 PKLPDERPETIIPASISN
-1072 APDLPVMKSPQMNN
+1072 LSVMEITQIN
-1086 SSQRVLVVEDNDDLR
+1086 SSLQRILIVEDNDDLR
-1101 NYLVDMLAVSYYV
+1101 NYLVDILKTSYNI
-1114 QSCSNGKDAL
+1114 QACPNGKDAL
-1124 VIIREFNPDLV
+1124 IIIREFNPDLV

-1147 ELCSTIKSDIEMS
+1147 ELCSAIKGDIEMS
-1160 HIPVILLTAL
+1160 HIPVVLLTAL
-1170 GDEKDI
+1170 GDEKNM
-1176 LGGLE
+1176 LEGLE

-1192 SVGILKVTIKNIL
+1192 SVGILKATIKNLL
-1205 ANRALLRQ
+1205 ANRALQ
-1213 VYNSIEDEEKDLPA
+1213 
-1227 NCANTLDWKFI
+1227 
-1238 ASVKECIEKN
+1238 
-1248 MGDPGFNVEMLSSHH
+1248 
-1263 HMSRTSFFN
+1263 
-1272 KLKALTGYAPADYIR
+1272 
-1287 MIRLQHAA
+1287 
-1295 QLLKQGEHT
+1295 
-1304 VTEVSDIVGFS
+1304 
-1315 DVKYFRE
+1315 
-1322 VFKKYY
+1322 
-1328 DVSPSKYAESG
+1328 
-1339 KEGASSTTNFR
+1339 
-1350 NETD
+1350 